1 MEGIEV
7 SLILNSPQAASSSVN
22 LKVLPSYEYEIRT
35 TTIIKIFYLCIFS
48 EVLLPGLFAGFLDA
62 GIQAIL
68 LQVWGPT
75 KSRPLI
81 QSFHFMYTIGAFLA
95 PIIIAPFIEKANED
109 GSVEAPCPGTT
120 KSLIVMKFE
129 LYL

>member
-1 MEGIEV
+1 MTIIFACG
-7 SLILNSPQAASSSVN
+7 LASINKLYERISVN
-22 LKVLPSYEYEIRT
+22 LNLSQFV
-35 TTIIKIFYLCIFS
+35 YLCIIFK
-48 EVLLPGLFAGFLDA
+48 VLLPGLFAGFLDA

-95 PIIIAPFIEKANED
+95 PIIIAPFLEKANED
-109 GSVEAPCPGTT
+109 GSVEAPCPGTS
-120 KSLIVMKFE
+120 KSLILMKFE
-129 LYL
+129 LYQLYDKKSLY